1 MPDIVMISGSP
12 EEKSKSHNVL
22 KTIQQQFQYAEL
34 TTKLYSVRNFPAEDI
49 LYGQYNSSAFDE
61 LKYDISEAHTI
72 IIGTPIYKGAYT
84 GILKAL
90 LDLLPQYALRGKR
103 LLPIA
108 TAGSMAHLLAI
119 DFAIKP
125 LLSVLG
131 SSEILPGIYI
141 PDENWEKK
149 DSGENVLGESI
160 KNRLNRA
167 IEDIVMFHQKIAG

>member
-1 MPDIVMISGSP
+1 MPDIVIISGSP
-12 EEKSKSHNVL
+12 EKKSKSHHIL
-22 KTIQQQFQYAEL
+22 KVIQEQFQYAEI
-34 TTKLYSVRNFPAEDI
+34 TTKLYSVRDFPAEDV
-49 LYGQYNSSAFDE
+49 LYGQYNSEVFDD
-61 LKYDISEAHTI
+61 LKKDISNAQTV

-125 LLSVLG
+125 VLSVLG

-141 PDENWEKK
+141 PDENWKK
-149 DSGENVLGESI
+149 EESGEIALDEPVKS
-160 KNRLNRA
+160 RLNLA
-167 IEDIVMFHQKIAG
+167 IENIIEFHQKIAG